1 MITRRDGEFPLATSM
16 FRLGLVLALVPLSI
30 GAPDDRNTNVPDTD
44 THFALPQYSSL
55 TEWEAHRQLLRDQI
69 LMSAGLMPMPAKT
82 PLDPQVFGRLDKEGY
97 SIEKVFLE
105 TLPGFY
111 LGGNLYRP
119 RGKSGKFPGILI
131 AHGHWEYGRLENQSL
146 NSTPKQGITM
156 ARQGYVV
163 FAYDMVGYNDTI
175 QTPHEFGGARE
186 QLWSFGPL
194 SLQLWNSI
202 RALDFLLSVDGV
214 DPARVG
220 ITGASGGGTQT
231 MLLTAVDDR
240 IRFAAP
246 VNMVSAIMQGGCVCE
261 NAPGL
266 RRRTNNVEIAAM
278 AAPRPMILIS
288 GPQDWTKNVAQEEYP
303 AIRQIYQLY
312 GQPDNVANAVVNAP
326 HNYNQESREHVY
338 QFLGRHVLAMN
349 DLSSLREKEVN
360 VERLQDM
367 LVLQGRT
374 LPAGAL
380 GYPALFASWRDWSQR
395 SAAAEK
401 DPAVLQKRLAL
412 TLGAEWPQ
420 EVDAA
425 PVSAGVLL
433 LTRKGKH
440 DHVPAVWFPGQGRAV
455 LLLHPG
461 GSQQAQSTE
470 AFQALRKN
478 GRPVLLIDAFQTGR
492 AVAPR
497 KRSATHFLSFNET
510 DDAARVQD
518 VLTALVYLHS
528 QAKAPVELIGL
539 EKSSVWALFA
549 AALAPQDLVFTPNI
563 TPFASKDEDFM
574 RDFFVPGIQKV
585 GGTDTA
591 MRVIRSRR
599 ASTTQ
604 QIKQKPA
611 RPA

>member
-1 MITRRDGEFPLATSM
+1 
-16 FRLGLVLALVPLSI
+16 
-30 GAPDDRNTNVPDTD
+30 
-44 THFALPQYSSL
+44 
-55 TEWEAHRQLLRDQI
+55 
-69 LMSAGLMPMPAKT
+69 
-82 PLDPQVFGRLDKEGY
+82 
-97 SIEKVFLE
+97 
-105 TLPGFY
+105 
-111 LGGNLYRP
+111 
-119 RGKSGKFPGILI
+119 
-131 AHGHWEYGRLENQSL
+131 
-146 NSTPKQGITM
+146 
-156 ARQGYVV
+156 
-163 FAYDMVGYNDTI
+163 
-175 QTPHEFGGARE
+175 
-186 QLWSFGPL
+186 
-194 SLQLWNSI
+194 
-202 RALDFLLSVDGV
+202 
-214 DPARVG
+214 
-220 ITGASGGGTQT
+220 
-231 MLLTAVDDR
+231 
-240 IRFAAP
+240 
-246 VNMVSAIMQGGCVCE
+246 
-261 NAPGL
+261 
-266 RRRTNNVEIAAM
+266 
-278 AAPRPMILIS
+278 MILIS

-338 QFLGRHVLAMN
+338 RFLGKHVLAMN

-380 GYPALFASWRDWSQR
+380 GYPALFAYWRDWSQR

-412 TLGAEWPQ
+412 TLGAELPQ

-425 PVSAGVLL
+425 PGNAGVL

-440 DHVPAVWFPGQGRAV
+440 DQVPAVWFPGQGRAV

-470 AFQALRKN
+470 AFQGLRKN

-497 KRSATHFLSFNET
+497 NRSATHFLSFNET

-518 VLTALVYLHS
+518 VLTALAYLRS

-549 AALAPQDLVFTPNI
+549 AALAPPDLVFTPNI
-563 TPFASKDEDFM
+563 TPFAGKDEDFM